1 MRSIFHRYRLPVAV
15 AGLLPCVALLSFF
28 LSVER
33 ASAQAGGSVSTKII
47 LAGLFPGKAV
57 VVPPRE
63 NLPDDVAEVVSYP
76 ADALKEGV
84 QGTVKLA
91 MTIGADGSIRKS
103 EVMENG
109 GDNRLLNAA
118 LQGLRRTGFLP
129 GAVDGVP
136 TEMDVA
142 VEVRFFIRKE
152 ERAEPVEVSD
162 LTVAMA
168 PVSRDKT
175 SEEVDEM
182 DAYVPGVKYPE
193 YSRAEL
199 SRLLVYPEVAQE
211 NGIEG
216 EVTVS
221 VQIDTQGKP
230 IKAVIRSSTHKVF
243 EAATLDAVRKMT
255 YTPGVKD
262 GHPVKIWLTFKVE
275 FRLEDPVPDSTAQ
288 ETAPE
293 KAEKKDG
300 VEEYGMD
307 DYVEGATYPAYNPTQ
322 LSRLIRYPE
331 KAREDGLEGSV
342 TVSVQIDTDGR
353 VLDVVVR
360 DSSHEI
366 FEAEAV
372 KAARALK
379 FTPAVKDGKPARMWT
394 TIAVQFRLN

>member
-15 AGLLPCVALLSFF
+15 AGFFPCVAFLSFF

-33 ASAQAGGSVSTKII
+33 ASAQAGGSVSTKIT
-47 LAGLFPGKAV
+47 LSGLFPGKTV
-57 VVPPRE
+57 VIPPRE

-84 QGTVKLA
+84 QGRVKLA

-103 EVMENG
+103 EVTDNG

-118 LQGLRRTGFLP
+118 VQGLRRTGFLP
-129 GAVDGVP
+129 GTVEGVP

-175 SEEVDEM
+175 SED
-182 DAYVPGVKYPE
+182 DY
-193 YSRAEL
+193 
-199 SRLLVYPEVAQE
+199 
-211 NGIEG
+211 
-216 EVTVS
+216 
-221 VQIDTQGKP
+221 
-230 IKAVIRSSTHKVF
+230 
-243 EAATLDAVRKMT
+243 
-255 YTPGVKD
+255 
-262 GHPVKIWLTFKVE
+262 E

-307 DYVEGATYPAYNPTQ
+307 DYVEGAVGPGYNMDQMRELLQYPRTAQQNG
-322 LSRLIRYPE
+322 I
-331 KAREDGLEGSV
+331 EGQV
-342 TVSVQIDTDGR
+342 VVSVQIDTDGR
-353 VLDVVVR
+353 VLDAVVR
-360 DSSHEI
+360 QSSNKI
-366 FEAEAV
+366 FEVEAV

-379 FTPAVKDGKPARMWT
+379 FTPAVKDGKPVRMWT

>member
-1 MRSIFHRYRLPVAV
+1 MRSIVHRYRLPVAV
-15 AGLLPCVALLSFF
+15 AGFFPCVALLSFF

-33 ASAQAGGSVSTKII
+33 ASAQAGGSVSTKIT
-47 LAGLFPGKAV
+47 LSGLFPGKAV

-103 EVMENG
+103 EVTDNG
-109 GDNRLLNAA
+109 GDSRLLNAA

-129 GAVDGVP
+129 GTVDGVP

-182 DAYVPGVKYPE
+182 DAFVPGVKYPE

-199 SRLLVYPEVAQE
+199 SRLLTYPEVAQE

-230 IKAVIRSSTHKVF
+230 LKAVIRSSTHKVF
-243 EAATLDAVRKMT
+243 EAATLNAVRKMT
-255 YTPGVKD
+255 YTPGVQD
-262 GHPVKIWLTFKVE
+262 GHPVQIWLTFKVE

-307 DYVEGATYPAYNPTQ
+307 DYVEGAVGPGYNMDQMRELLQYPRTAQQNG
-322 LSRLIRYPE
+322 I
-331 KAREDGLEGSV
+331 EGQV
-342 TVSVQIDTDGR
+342 VVSVRIDTDGR
-353 VLDVVVR
+353 VLDAVVR
-360 DSSHEI
+360 QSSNKI
-366 FEAEAV
+366 FEVEAV

-379 FTPAVKDGKPARMWT
+379 FTPAIKDGKPVRMWT